1 MTRFIAKRLAAGLVA
16 LVVVSALV
24 FMGTNLLPG
33 NPATAIL
40 GKDATPAR
48 VAALSQEL
56 GLNKPAVTRYLDWL
70 GGAVHGDF
78 GRSVTQGVGTLSGS
92 GGTKVSALIGPALVN
107 SLILAS
113 ISLGLVFVGS
123 FLIGTGAAMRRNSP
137 EDRVIQVVMLLFL
150 ALPEFVL
157 GALLIIVFA
166 FTWPVLPA
174 VTLTP
179 SAQGLVLPV
188 ATLVLGALGW
198 TARLIRVSVSE
209 ILDTNYVANAR
220 LRGVPE
226 ARVIRSYVLPNSIA
240 PVAQAFAMMTGAF
253 LGEIVVVEYL
263 FGYPGIGTGFV
274 NAVAGRDYPVID
286 TYTLIFAGAY
296 ILANSVAA
304 VVTTMANP
312 RLRVAVAER

>member
-1 MTRFIAKRLAAGLVA
+1 MIRFVLQRLASGVVA
-16 LVVVSALV
+16 LVAVSALV

-33 NPATAIL
+33 NPANAIL
-40 GKDATPAR
+40 GKDATPER

-56 GLNKPAVTRYLDWL
+56 GLDKPAVARYLSWL
-70 GGAVHGDF
+70 EGAIHGDF
-78 GRSVTQGVGTLSGS
+78 GQSVTQGVGTLSGE
-92 GGTKVSALIGPALVN
+92 GGTKVSALVEPALAK

-113 ISLGLVFVGS
+113 ISLALVFVGS
-123 FLIGTGAAMRRNSP
+123 FLIGTGAAIRRNSP
-137 EDRVIQVVMLLFL
+137 EDRAIQVVMLLFL

-166 FTWPVLPA
+166 FAWPVLPA

-179 SAQGLVLPV
+179 SPEGLVLPV

-209 ILDTNYVANAR
+209 ILDANYVANAR

-226 ARVIRSYVLPNSIA
+226 HRVIRSYVLPNAIA

-274 NAVAGRDYPVID
+274 KAVTGRDYPVVD
-286 TYTLIFAGAY
+286 TYTLIFAGGY
-296 ILANSVAA
+296 ILANIIAA
-304 VVTTMANP
+304 TVTTMANP
-312 RLRVAVAER
+312 RLRAAFGDR

>member
-1 MTRFIAKRLAAGLVA
+1 MTRFLLGRVAAGFVA
-16 LVVVSALV
+16 VLAVSALV
-24 FMGTNLLPG
+24 FLGTNLLPG

-56 GLNKPAVTRYLDWL
+56 GLDKPVVVRYLLWL
-70 GGAVHGDF
+70 KGAAHGDF
-78 GRSVTQGVGTLSGS
+78 GQSVTQGVGTLSGS
-92 GGTKVSALIGPALVN
+92 GGTKVSSLVGPALVN

-113 ISLGLVFVGS
+113 ISLVLVFIGS
-123 FLIGTGAAMRRNSP
+123 FLIGTGAAIRRNSP
-137 EDRVIQVVMLLFL
+137 EDRLAQVVMLVFL

-166 FTWPVLPA
+166 FAWPVLPA

-179 SAQGLVLPV
+179 SATGLVLPV

-226 ARVIRSYVLPNSIA
+226 IKVIRSYVLPNSIA

-274 NAVAGRDYPVID
+274 NAVSGRDYPVID

-296 ILANSVAA
+296 ILANIIAA
-304 VVTTMANP
+304 TVTTLANP
-312 RLRVAVAER
+312 RLRVAISER